1 MSQSHRI
8 KAFGPEFRF
17 SKNLWK
23 VLVLPRA
30 RLIPDLIETF
40 VFKLGKKVIT
50 FKFSIN
56 SGKIICDR
64 AEIQRLP
71 GEKRILC
78 FLIPKQFLKY
88 F

>member
-1 MSQSHRI
+1 MSITIKLKYVQMSQSHRI

-30 RLIPDLIETF
+30 RLIPDLTETF
-40 VFKLGKKVIT
+40 VFKLGKKAIT

-56 SGKIICDR
+56 SGKINSVTER
-64 AEIQRLP
+64 RFKGYL
-71 GEKRILC
+71 EKR
-78 FLIPKQFLKY
+78 
-88 F
+88 